1 MFAKKSLG
9 QNFLHS
15 KKILREIVRAGNVVP
30 GETVLEAG
38 PGTGNLTEALLTA
51 GARVMAVEKDHRLI
65 PVFQK
70 KFSSEIASGKLQIVH
85 ADILDFSPSLYKLQT
100 NRYKLIANIPYYITG
115 GVLRKFLS
123 SENQPSMMALMLQ
136 KEVAERIVA
145 KNGKE
150 SLLSISVKAFGSP
163 RYIKTVKAG
172 NFYPAPAV
180 DSAIMAVENIS
191 KKNFADCSEENFFEI
206 VKAGFAHKRKIIS
219 NNLKPVFGN
228 KTEEKI
234 IKCKIIPTSRAE
246 GLTLEKWLCLATD

>member
-115 GVLRKFLS
+115 GFLRKFLS

-172 NFYPAPAV
+172 
-180 DSAIMAVENIS
+180 
-191 KKNFADCSEENFFEI
+191 
-206 VKAGFAHKRKIIS
+206 FAHKRKIIS